1 MVCRSRTHRDT
12 LGRVDESLLRVIT
25 TLNRIAETSLVWPQG
40 LLHPGGPHRRLK
52 GHHDPI
58 SIGEDECAALGRMVA
73 ALRPAH
79 AFIIGN
85 AFGFSS
91 SYIADVM
98 QRNGGKSVISL
109 DDHSE
114 GDGQRAAAI
123 ARELSLSLGL
133 DNILKNKRGVS
144 PADIAKSVE
153 QKLYDLILIDGQH
166 RHPQVTRDFQGV
178 LPYSSAQTVVVFH
191 DSWLSGVA
199 GAVSEAKR
207 AGFRCLWLPTSCEMI
222 LATRSP
228 ERFEQLCAIFP
239 EGGEDRGSRSRAL
252 GYLLYAQQSVAFHFG
267 RVFAR

>member
-1 MVCRSRTHRDT
+1 M
-12 LGRVDESLLRVIT
+12 DESLLRVIT
-25 TLNRIAETSLVWPQG
+25 TLNRIADTSLVWPQG
-40 LLHPGGPHRRLK
+40 MLNPGGPHRRLK

-58 SIGEDECAALGRMVA
+58 SIGEDECAAFGRLVA

-98 QRNGGKSVISL
+98 QKHGGLSVISL

-123 ARELSLSLGL
+123 ARELALSLGL
-133 DNILKNKRGVS
+133 DAILKNKRGAS

-153 QKLYDLILIDGQH
+153 EKLYDLIFIDGQH

-178 LPYSSAQTVVVFH
+178 LPYSSPQTVVVFH
-191 DSWLSGVA
+191 DSWIAGVPQ
-199 GAVSEAKR
+199 AVAEAKR

-222 LATRSP
+222 LATRSG
-228 ERFEQLCAIFP
+228 ERFAQLQAIFR
-239 EGGEDRGSRSRAL
+239 EGTEDRGPRSRAT
-252 GYLLYAQQSVAFHFG
+252 GYLLYAQQSVAFHLG
-267 RVFAR
+267 RLFAR